1 MLNST
6 RKFITIGVCFS
17 TGHLILTFLS
27 IVIPF
32 VLGAPRF
39 DNPDLPVSTLEEV
52 ASFLSS
58 ILIQPMWY
66 LVHSIHLTP
75 NGTILEWSLLLL
87 NSPLWGFCLAL
98 LLSEGFGD
106 RHNQHKQSKL
116 TVQSK
121 DESQ

>member
-52 ASFLSS
+52 ASFPLLHSYPTDVVFSS
-58 ILIQPMWY
+58 
-66 LVHSIHLTP
+66 
-75 NGTILEWSLLLL
+75 
-87 NSPLWGFCLAL
+87 
-98 LLSEGFGD
+98 
-106 RHNQHKQSKL
+106 
-116 TVQSK
+116 
-121 DESQ
+121 